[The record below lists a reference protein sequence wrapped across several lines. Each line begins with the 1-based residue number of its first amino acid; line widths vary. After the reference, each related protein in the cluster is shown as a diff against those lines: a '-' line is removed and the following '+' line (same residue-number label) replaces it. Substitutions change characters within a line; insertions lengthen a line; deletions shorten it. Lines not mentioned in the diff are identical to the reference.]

1 MLGEGVLKGK
11 LLGTM
16 RTSVSDGRDIV
27 KVDHVANSCFLW
39 KISYLGGCED
49 ERGEDELFFSEALQ
63 MEFYQPVSKKAHRQR
78 FHYLFSLSHDFMLHK
93 GSRFLKCVGSLWALP
108 I

>member
-1 MLGEGVLKGK
+1 MREFLKANFWAQCEQAYLMVEI
-11 LLGTM
+11 LL
-16 RTSVSDGRDIV
+16 
-27 KVDHVANSCFLW
+27 KVDHVATSCFLW

-93 GSRFLKCVGSLWALP
+93 GSRFLKCVGSIWALP